1 LNKLLGLTV
10 LFAKSKQAN
19 GETKASADAR
29 NVSAR
34 SVVVGVLLS
43 AGLCV
48 VTPYT
53 DLVMRTSLIACDHL
67 PIGVL
72 TVFLLLI
79 LVVNPVLRR
88 LPFRRPFSPAELIT
102 IYAMML
108 VTAGIPSFGL
118 VDYLFPV
125 ITAPFYYSTPQNGW
139 STMFGKYIPAWLA
152 PRDPTAINRYYE
164 GLKTSEAI
172 PWDVWLKPLVGWS
185 IFVLALYLV
194 IACLAAIL
202 RRQWV
207 ERERLVFPLVQLP
220 LEMAQDETRSGGNPF
235 LRNKIL
241 WFGVSI
247 PVLVH
252 GWNSLNTYFPT
263 IPTMQLKWIEITAAL
278 ADYAPWSALR
288 PIYVFVYFSVIGFAY
303 LLSSEVALGLVVFY
317 FFYKVQAVFALAIGY
332 NDPWTYGYLGPGY
345 LAHQGAGAVLI
356 IVASSLWMARNHL
369 SDVIGCA
376 LGRSKVHADR
386 EEPLSYRFACGGLLI
401 GTIVLVVWCT
411 IAGMSPAVAVLLI
424 LLLYV
429 VMIALAKFV
438 ADSGLLFVQSPFQ
451 PGDLLST
458 ALGTARLGAT
468 NLVLLGMIQFIF
480 MFDLRSF
487 MMPSMMDGFKMSDGV
502 GLRRRSLFGAMAL
515 AIVVGLVVSYIS
527 AIAWT
532 YHTGGLKMNSWFFQ
546 SANRVPFARAADQ
559 MLNFKPTNLNN
570 LAFTA
575 MGAIIC
581 AIVTFLRQRYVWWP
595 FHPIGYALGSTFP
608 MTQMW
613 MPILVGWMLK
623 GIILRYSGRK
633 GYVKARPFFLGLILG
648 EFGISGLWI
657 PVDLVLGV
665 RGHTIFP
672 N

>member
-1 LNKLLGLTV
+1 LLGLTV

>member
-1 LNKLLGLTV
+1 M
-10 LFAKSKQAN
+10 LFTKSKQAN
-19 GETKASADAR
+19 GETKASAVAR
-29 NVSAR
+29 NVGAR
-34 SVVVGVLLS
+34 SVVIGVLLS
-43 AGLCV
+43 IGLCI

-72 TVFLLLI
+72 TIFLLLI
-79 LVVNPVLRR
+79 LMVNPILRR
-88 LPFRRPFSPAELIT
+88 LPFWRPFSPTELIT

-139 STMFGKYIPAWLA
+139 GAIFGKCIPTWLA
-152 PRDPTAINRYYE
+152 PRDPTAVNRYYE
-164 GLKTSEAI
+164 GLKTGETI
-172 PWDVWLKPLVGWS
+172 PWDVWLKPLIGWS
-185 IFVLALYLV
+185 VFVLALYLV
-194 IACLAAIL
+194 IACLATIL
-202 RRQWV
+202 RKQWV

-220 LEMAQDETRSGGNPF
+220 LEIAQEETSIGGNPF
-235 LRNKIL
+235 LHNRIL
-241 WFGVSI
+241 WLGVSI

-263 IPTMQLKWIEITAAL
+263 IPAIQLKWIEITAAL

-288 PIYVFVYFSVIGFAY
+288 PIYMFVYFSVIGFAY
-303 LLSSEVALGLVVFY
+303 LLSSEVALGLVAFY
-317 FFYKVQAVFALAIGY
+317 FFYKAQAVVAFAVGY

-345 LAHQGAGAVLI
+345 LAHQGAGAVLM
-356 IVASSLWMARNHL
+356 IVALSLWTARTHL
-369 SDVIGCA
+369 VDVLGCA
-376 LGRSKVHADR
+376 LGRSKVSIDR
-386 EEPLSYRFACGGLLI
+386 EEPLSYRFACWGLLI

-411 IAGMSPAVAVLLI
+411 IAGMSPAVAMVLIFLF
-424 LLLYV
+424 YV

-458 ALGTARLGAT
+458 AVGTAHLGAA
-468 NLVLLGMIQFIF
+468 NLALLGMVQFIF

-487 MMPSMMDGFKMSDGV
+487 MMPSVMDGFKMSDGV

-532 YHTGGLKMNSWFFQ
+532 YHVGGLKMNSWFFQ
-546 SANRVPFARAADQ
+546 SSNRVPFARAVDQ
-559 MLNFKPTNLNN
+559 MLNPESANLNN

-575 MGAIIC
+575 VGAIIC
-581 AIVTFLRQRYVWWP
+581 AIVTFLRQQYIWWP

-613 MPILVGWMLK
+613 LPIFVGWMLK
-623 GIILRYSGRK
+623 SIILRYGGRK

-657 PVDLVLGV
+657 FVDFVLGV
-665 RGHTIFP
+665 KGHAIFP

>member
-1 LNKLLGLTV
+1 MLGLTV